1 MFHCM
6 QSKKDID
13 ELFAGNSRY
22 KSWETR
28 NENGVLV
35 SFTFGFKSVRNPKK
49 YWKYDM
55 TNDFDICPT
64 EFVLYESVSSLKQII
79 RKGLIKK
86 YPEYANLLLSD
97 LNQKLN
103 FVVTDSDIYRIKS
116 EIKDVYR
123 WLDELKRNDENE

>member
-1 MFHCM
+1 
-6 QSKKDID
+6 
-13 ELFAGNSRY
+13 
-22 KSWETR
+22 
-28 NENGVLV
+28 
-35 SFTFGFKSVRNPKK
+35 
-49 YWKYDM
+49 M